1 MGLATVREEVED
13 IDATGSAMV
22 IFVIIVTTLMII
34 KRERCMPL
42 SPPFIPVSILPV
54 APVT

>member
-1 MGLATVREEVED
+1 MGLASVREEVED

-42 SPPFIPVSILPV
+42 SLPFIPVSILPV